1 MAEADRA
8 HHFGRGFV
16 RGLIAGAL
24 IGALAVW
31 SVVR

>member
-1 MAEADRA
+1 MPEADRA

>member
-1 MAEADRA
+1 MPEVDRA
-8 HHFGRGFV
+8 RHFGRGFV

>member
-1 MAEADRA
+1 MPEVDRA